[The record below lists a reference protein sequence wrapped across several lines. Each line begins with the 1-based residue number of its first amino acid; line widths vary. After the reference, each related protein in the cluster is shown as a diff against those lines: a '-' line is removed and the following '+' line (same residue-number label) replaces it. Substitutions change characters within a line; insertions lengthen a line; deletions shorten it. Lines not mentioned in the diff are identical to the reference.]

1 MEVNTNSIRILIHN
15 IINSNLNK
23 QVKDINNVNTR
34 VDDVEN
40 KVNNNTQANTLL
52 STKVASLETKL
63 KKVTDLIITDGDGTK
78 YLSDDGTYK
87 TLVVEEGGDVPENI
101 ALIVTQNQEAIKTL
115 NGSGVGSVEYKIKEV
130 FTVEEIYK

>member
-1 MEVNTNSIRILIHN
+1 MNINSIRILIHN
-15 IINSNLNK
+15 IINSNLSK

-34 VDDVEN
+34 VNNVEN
-40 KVNNNTQANTLL
+40 KVNNNTKANTLL

-115 NGSGVGSVEYKIKEV
+115 NGSGVGSVEYKIKEA
-130 FTVEEIYK
+130 FTVEEIY